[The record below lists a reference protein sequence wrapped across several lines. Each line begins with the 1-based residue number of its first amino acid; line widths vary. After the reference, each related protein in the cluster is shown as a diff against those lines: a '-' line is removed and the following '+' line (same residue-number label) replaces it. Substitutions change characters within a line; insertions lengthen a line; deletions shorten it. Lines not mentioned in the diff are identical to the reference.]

1 MSISDET
8 GWPAHCSVDVRDPT
22 VDDVDVL
29 PMNSMQ
35 LANLPLP
42 FPRLGRL
49 GGGDLFDLRRSI
61 LSFVKQLSCVCP
73 LPPQKS
79 QVRDES
85 DCSTGDLL
93 FLSGFTTV
101 VLDDDVGRSVELDVD
116 LTGDVVGVGWAL
128 ITLENLG
135 GVALGPWSNVTA
147 P

>member
-1 MSISDET
+1 M
-8 GWPAHCSVDVRDPT
+8 
-22 VDDVDVL
+22 
-29 PMNSMQ
+29 
-35 LANLPLP
+35 
-42 FPRLGRL
+42 
-49 GGGDLFDLRRSI
+49 
-61 LSFVKQLSCVCP
+61 CP

-85 DCSTGDLL
+85 DCSIGDLL

-101 VLDDDVGRSVELDVD
+101 VFDDDVGRSDVLDVD

-128 ITLENLG
+128 ITLKNLG